1 MDNAT
6 VSIIS
11 MTRTADLARKISTI
25 IHSARAVTV
34 TQLVLLL
41 NLLVVAQCLL
51 VNCVN
56 ARNELKA
63 EFVINADHSTGI

>member
-11 MTRTADLARKISTI
+11 MTRTADLARKTSII
-25 IHSARAVTV
+25 IHSARVVTV

>member
-11 MTRTADLARKISTI
+11 MTRTADLARKISII